1 MLALQLPIQVEK
13 RDKDSQNQFTWPV
26 PDEYFPRNLNSC
38 IFNCNKVIFAT
49 SNFDPNATF
58 KTWPQL
64 PGEETLFVSF
74 SHSSQS
80 QPVLERNCR
89 LVELHTLNGAS
100 HNFHLAIEHKISYY
114 WTYCYFQTKLEN
126 RISTHEE
133 TAHKKLLLLC
143 TVCSFLISKMWDKR
157 HHMVVIHN

>member
-1 MLALQLPIQVEK
+1 MQLLKLDPSYLVK
-13 RDKDSQNQFTWPV
+13 R
-26 PDEYFPRNLNSC
+26 
-38 IFNCNKVIFAT
+38 
-49 SNFDPNATF
+49 
-58 KTWPQL
+58 
-64 PGEETLFVSF
+64 LFVSF

-89 LVELHTLNGAS
+89 LVELHTLNSTS
-100 HNFHLAIEHKISYY
+100 HHLHLAIEHKISYY

-126 RISTHEE
+126 RISTHKE

-157 HHMVVIHN
+157 HHMVVIHNQFTDPSYVYWLQLQSKPTITPSSSRNKYLLQKSLYQADVETPHGFSWTPLHLL